1 MWLKNSASTEYAGY
15 INMVCLEDNVQV
27 RKESW
32 GLLFYSQPRHKLCF
46 VRSGN
51 WLEPEHFK
59 GAWSL
64 DELAT
69 DIATRTEKSTENVR
83 RLLEKL
89 TERLKENRMVVDEL
103 R

>member
-1 MWLKNSASTEYAGY
+1 
-15 INMVCLEDNVQV
+15 MVCLADNVQV

-32 GLLFYSQPRHKLCF
+32 GLLFYSQPLHKLCF
-46 VRSGN
+46 VRSGH
-51 WLEPEHFK
+51 WLEPEHLN

-69 DIATRTEKSTENVR
+69 DIAARTEKSAENVR
-83 RLLEKL
+83 SLLEKL
-89 TERLKENRMVVDEL
+89 TERLKEKRMVVDEL

>member
-1 MWLKNSASTEYAGY
+1 
-15 INMVCLEDNVQV
+15 MVCLADNVRV

-32 GLLFYSQPRHKLCF
+32 GLLFYSQPLHKLCF

-51 WLEPEHFK
+51 WLEPEHFN
-59 GAWSL
+59 GGWSL

-69 DIATRTEKSTENVR
+69 DIAARTKKSTENVR

>member
-1 MWLKNSASTEYAGY
+1 
-15 INMVCLEDNVQV
+15 MVCLADSVQV

-32 GLLFYSQPRHKLCF
+32 GLLFYSQTLHKLCF
-46 VRSGN
+46 VRSGH
-51 WLEPEHFK
+51 WLEPEHFN

-69 DIATRTEKSTENVR
+69 DIAARTKKSPEKVR
-83 RLLEKL
+83 SLLEKL
-89 TERLKENRMVVDEL
+89 TERLKEKRMVVDEL